1 MALVVSALLVLLCL
15 YARKLYEFT
24 EFGKADTKLELMS
37 NIMLSDSPTD
47 SNSGSRHYGSS
58 MSILPGIIGEF
69 NAANLTTFDFHVAHF
84 VAMPEEDNS
93 ILGES
98 VYQHLRYSEERTTPS
113 QTQGQ
118 VSHVDLKM
126 FEQQQ
131 QQLGSL
137 PRLGYTREEEE
148 DAVRLDSEDGE
159 EYGDWSREDIY
170 QSISRGATYKPVLK
184 KIGSRHMLVL
194 NNQQTLSRG
203 STSKI

>member
-1 MALVVSALLVLLCL
+1 
-15 YARKLYEFT
+15 
-24 EFGKADTKLELMS
+24 
-37 NIMLSDSPTD
+37 
-47 SNSGSRHYGSS
+47 
-58 MSILPGIIGEF
+58 
-69 NAANLTTFDFHVAHF
+69 
-84 VAMPEEDNS
+84 MPEEDNS

-98 VYQHLRYSEERTTPS
+98 VYQHLRYSEERAPS
-113 QTQGQ
+113 QTPGQ

-131 QQLGSL
+131 QLGGL
-137 PRLGYTREEEE
+137 ARPYTREEAE

-159 EYGDWSREDIY
+159 TDYGDWSREDIY
-170 QSISRGATYKPVLK
+170 QSISRGVSYKPVLK

>member
-1 MALVVSALLVLLCL
+1 
-15 YARKLYEFT
+15 
-24 EFGKADTKLELMS
+24 
-37 NIMLSDSPTD
+37 
-47 SNSGSRHYGSS
+47 
-58 MSILPGIIGEF
+58 
-69 NAANLTTFDFHVAHF
+69 
-84 VAMPEEDNS
+84 MPEEDNS

-113 QTQGQ
+113 QTQAQ
-118 VSHVDLKM
+118 SHRVDLKM

-131 QQLGSL
+131 EQMNSLGR
-137 PRLGYTREEEE
+137 PGYTREELE
-148 DAVRLDSEDGE
+148 DAVRMDSEDGE
-159 EYGDWSREDIY
+159 AEYGDWSREDIY